1 MDFYRNPKI
10 VGAFLVGT
18 ALVGGVYVAKNF
30 GQPSTPPP
38 VALTASAADAAPN
51 RVFIPVTDTNSDGL
65 EDWRDQFVQ
74 APAISLD
81 EVDGEDY
88 ETPTTLTKQLGI
100 SLMEGMITAKG
111 GGPIVRTQE
120 QVVAD
125 LTKQISNTVSID
137 TIYQLSDITITN
149 STSTADIRLY
159 GNTMANILINESA
172 LGVDNEINL
181 LKEFVE
187 AGELA
192 DPTNLK
198 KLATVYEN
206 YRDRSLATP
215 VPRRFAKQHLDLIN
229 VYNAMF
235 KNIEA
240 MTVANEDPVL
250 PLLRI
255 KRYQDDVQGLALAL
269 NNLYV
274 AVVPF
279 ASAFEQNDPAVLLV
293 NFNNP
298 NL

>member
-1 MDFYRNPKI
+1 MDYYRNPKI

-51 RVFIPVTDTNSDGL
+51 RVFIPVTDTDTDGL

-74 APAISLD
+74 APAIALAD
-81 EVDGEDY
+81 VDGEDY
-88 ETPTTLTKQLGI
+88 EAPKTLTKQLGI
-100 SLMEGMITAKG
+100 SLMEGLITAKG

-125 LTKQISNTVSID
+125 LTKQISNTVSAD
-137 TIYQLSDITITN
+137 TIYQLSDITLTT
-149 STSTADIRLY
+149 STSTDDIRLY
-159 GNTMANILINESA
+159 GNTMASILINESA
-172 LGVDNEINL
+172 PGVDSEINL
-181 LKEFVE
+181 LKEYVE
-187 AGELA
+187 AGEAA

-198 KLATVYEN
+198 KIATVYKN
-206 YRDRSLATP
+206 YRDKSLATP

-229 VYNAMF
+229 VYHAMT

-240 MTVANEDPVL
+240 MTVANEDPLL

-255 KRYQDDVQGLALAL
+255 KRYQEDVQGLALAL

-274 AVVPF
+274 AIVPF
-279 ASAFEQNDPAVLLV
+279 ASVFEQNDPVMLLV